1 VTAAAVSC
9 TETTP
14 LAQRLAERIAAD
26 GPMRLDHWMAAC
38 NAHYYASRDPFGA
51 AGDFTTAPEI
61 SQMFGELVGG
71 WIADLALRAGAP
83 AIRIVELGPGRG
95 TLMAD
100 ALRVLRRVPGLADRV
115 AIALVETS
123 ARLRAM
129 QRTAFAG
136 ADCAWF
142 DRFEAIP
149 ADRPMIIVANEFF
162 DALPIRRGLE
172 GGRERAVAL
181 TDAGFGAASISAD
194 LEPGEFCAAGQALAA
209 AIGGRIA
216 ACGGAA
222 LIIDYGHSGMQAA
235 DTLQAL
241 RHHTS
246 ADPFADPGECDLT
259 AHVDFAA
266 IAAAARTAAPVAVFG
281 PERQGVW
288 LGRLGIEP
296 RAAAL
301 KVGATPRTA
310 AGIEAALVRLTAPAQ
325 MGSLFKVIALV
336 APGWPQPAGF
346 APGVTA

>member
-1 VTAAAVSC
+1 
-9 TETTP
+9 
-14 LAQRLAERIAAD
+14 
-26 GPMRLDHWMAAC
+26 MRLDHWMAAC

-51 AGDFTTAPEI
+51 AGDFITAPEI

-71 WIADLALRAGAP
+71 WIGDLVLRVGAP

-115 AIALVETS
+115 SISLVETS

-129 QRTAFAG
+129 QRTALAD

-142 DRFEAIP
+142 EQFDAVP

-162 DALPIRRGLE
+162 DALPIRQVLE
-172 GGRERAVAL
+172 GGRERAVGL
-181 TDAGFGAASISAD
+181 TDTGFGAASIDAD
-194 LEPGEFCAAGQALAA
+194 LEPGEFCAAAEALAA
-209 AIGGRIA
+209 AIAERIA

-222 LIIDYGHSGMQAA
+222 LIIDYGYPGTSALNHTAGRPAA

-246 ADPFADPGECDLT
+246 ADPFAEPGNCDLT
-259 AHVDFAA
+259 AHVDFTA
-266 IAAAARTAAPVAVFG
+266 IAVAARAAAPVEIFG
-281 PERQGVW
+281 PETQGVW

-301 KVGATPRTA
+301 KAGATPRAA
-310 AGIEAALVRLTAPAQ
+310 AGIDAALVRLTAPAQ
-325 MGSLFKVIALV
+325 MGSLFKVLALV